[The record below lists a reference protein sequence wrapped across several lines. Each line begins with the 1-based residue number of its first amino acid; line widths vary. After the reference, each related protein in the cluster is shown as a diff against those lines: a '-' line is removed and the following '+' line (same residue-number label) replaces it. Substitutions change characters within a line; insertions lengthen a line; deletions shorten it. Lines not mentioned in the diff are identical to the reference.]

1 MVEGEGSMSDGK
13 MLALNACPLTKS
25 GVITDKPVIVWGY
38 LLKTDAVYDVSIEI
52 TNSDSSEVIFPTW
65 IWSATKKGPKQ
76 IVVKGRNVNKG
87 LRLEAET
94 KGAFVLIPLYQNWI

>member
-1 MVEGEGSMSDGK
+1 MSDGE
-13 MLALNACPLTKS
+13 MLSLNACPLTKS

-52 TNSDSSEVIFPTW
+52 TNSDSSEIIFPMWTW
-65 IWSATKKGPKQ
+65 PAAKKGPKK
-76 IVVKGRNVNKG
+76 IVVKGRNIKKG

-94 KGAFVLIPLYQNWI
+94 KGAFQLIPLYQNWM